1 MSKQRVSTVD
11 IPQVISVSSSNDCK
25 SNNDNDVHTTPSRQ
39 FRRRPAEYQCQTR
52 LQHQQF
58 FDSMPPIVDDRND
71 GLVSK
76 ERQVAIGQWA
86 HEPTQ
91 KDLELFKSM
100 VGDLQRAKSMEHL
113 LSQSSILGSF
123 VERGVDYC
131 SQKASSQGDSEMDT
145 VTETERMET
154 EKTLD
159 SYAPSVSSE
168 GFSAHTEKTD
178 ASCLAFCQECSGST
192 TNSTRHGGSLDEI
205 F

>member
-1 MSKQRVSTVD
+1 MSKQRVPTVD
-11 IPQVISVSSSNDCK
+11 IPEVITVSSSNDCK
-25 SNNDNDVHTTPSRQ
+25 SSNDNDVHTTPSRQ
-39 FRRRPAEYQCQTR
+39 FRRRSAEYQYQTR
-52 LQHQQF
+52 LQHQQIF
-58 FDSMPPIVDDRND
+58 VSMPPMDDDRND
-71 GLVSK
+71 GLELK
-76 ERQVAIGQWA
+76 KRRVAIGQWA

-100 VGDLQRAKSMEHL
+100 VGDLQRAESMEHL
-113 LSQSSILGSF
+113 LLQSSILGSF

-131 SQKASSQGDSEMDT
+131 SQKAGSQGDSEMDT

-168 GFSAHTEKTD
+168 GFSAPTEKTD
-178 ASCLAFCQECSGST
+178 ASCLTFCRECSGST
-192 TNSTRHGGSLDEI
+192 TNDTISFEEI

>member
-1 MSKQRVSTVD
+1 
-11 IPQVISVSSSNDCK
+11 
-25 SNNDNDVHTTPSRQ
+25 
-39 FRRRPAEYQCQTR
+39 
-52 LQHQQF
+52 
-58 FDSMPPIVDDRND
+58 MPPMDDDRND
-71 GLVSK
+71 GLELK
-76 ERQVAIGQWA
+76 KRRVAIGQWA

-100 VGDLQRAKSMEHL
+100 VGDLQRAESMEHL
-113 LSQSSILGSF
+113 LLQSSILGSF

-131 SQKASSQGDSEMDT
+131 SQKAGSQGDSEMDT

-168 GFSAHTEKTD
+168 GFSAPTEKTD
-178 ASCLAFCQECSGST
+178 ASCLTFCRECSGST
-192 TNSTRHGGSLDEI
+192 TNDTISFEEI